1 MRVSVLGYG
10 TIGSGVYDLLQRT
23 AGFEAGP
30 VLVRKG
36 KARLPFMTDDL
47 DAILGDASID
57 AVAECI
63 GGVEPAFSYARAALE
78 AGKHVANPNKM
89 LEAEKGIE
97 LEAMASEQGL
107 SFLFSAAC
115 GGGIPLLSELRA
127 TARTR
132 GIREICGILN
142 GTTNYILDRMQSDGM
157 PFDRALAEAKE
168 LGYAEADPSQD
179 LSGADT
185 LRKIRL
191 ACAAAFSLLPIDGM
205 EMEGIG
211 SFTAADSAVLKERG
225 LVCRLAGRAALKDG
239 VLQAY
244 VQPTLFPAGS
254 AEASV
259 RLNANLAS
267 WSGDSFGR
275 LTLLGEGAGRY
286 PTASAV
292 VRDLAEA
299 GRGAASMMPETC
311 RRVCADNGDA
321 VHRYL
326 VRTGVSFLDRF
337 PLPEGTEH
345 TGEDAFAATAPMSV
359 KEMHALT
366 REIRAEGGQ
375 IFFSALGETA
385 GC

>member
-1 MRVSVLGYG
+1 MKVSVLGYG

-23 AGFEAGP
+23 AGLEAGP

-47 DAILGDASID
+47 ESILADSSID

-78 AGKHVANPNKM
+78 SGKHFVTANKT
-89 LEAEKGIE
+89 LVAEKGIE
-97 LEAMASEQGL
+97 LEEIASSRGL

-132 GIREICGILN
+132 GIREIRGILN

-191 ACAAAFSLLPIDGM
+191 ACAAAFGLLPAEGM

-211 SFTAADSAVLKERG
+211 SFTASDAAFLKERG
-225 LVCRLAGRAALKDG
+225 LVCRLAGRAVLKDG

-244 VQPTLFPAGS
+244 VQPTLFPEGS

-267 WSGDSFGR
+267 WSGDSFGK
-275 LTLLGEGAGRY
+275 LTLLGEGAGKY

-299 GRGAASMMPETC
+299 GRGASPMMPQDC
-311 RRVCADNGDA
+311 RRVSADNGDA
-321 VHRYL
+321 VHDYL
-326 VRTGVSFLDRF
+326 IRAAVSLLDRF
-337 PLPEGTEH
+337 PLSEEIVRMR
-345 TGEDAFAATAPMSV
+345 DSAFAATAPLSV
-359 KEMHALT
+359 KEMHALAS
-366 REIRAEGGQ
+366 EIRSEGGQ
-375 IFFSALGETA
+375 VFFAAFGETA
-385 GC
+385 GV